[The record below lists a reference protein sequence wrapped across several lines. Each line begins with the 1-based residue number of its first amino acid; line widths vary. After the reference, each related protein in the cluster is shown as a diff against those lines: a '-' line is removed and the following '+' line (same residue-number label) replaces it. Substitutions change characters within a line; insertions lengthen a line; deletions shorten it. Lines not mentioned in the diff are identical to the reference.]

1 MIKNQAEEI
10 RTYLLAKIPVH
21 PKNIVAQAS
30 KAFSCSRTTV
40 HRHLNRLLRDGK
52 IIKSGTTRQ
61 VQYFLKTDKNK
72 EVHVSLKNK
81 VEEHK
86 VWQENFQADFE
97 TLPKNILEIC
107 EYGFLEMLNN
117 AIDHSEGVG
126 VAICTEW
133 NTNSLE
139 INIFDDGVGIFRK
152 IKNALNL
159 EDERESA
166 LHLSKGKFTTDR
178 ENHTGEGIFFTSRAF
193 DNFYITS
200 RGMTYLRNNKDHDWF
215 LETEEG
221 PKELGTALKMTIS
234 LDSKRK
240 MQEVYAEYQNE
251 DSDGIQKFDKTYI
264 IVALSKLGDERY
276 VSRSQA
282 RRIVLGLEKFK
293 QILLDFTDIS
303 TVGQGF
309 VDEVFRVFQ
318 SKYPKTKIGYA
329 NANDDVR
336 FMIERSLPSAP
347 VDVIK

>member
-1 MIKNQAEEI
+1 MVKNQAEEI
-10 RTYLLAKIPVH
+10 RAYLLAKIPVH

-72 EVHVSLKNK
+72 EMIVSLKEK

-86 VWQENFQADFE
+86 VWQENFQKDFE
-97 TLPKNILEIC
+97 GLPKNVRDIC

-117 AIDHSEGVG
+117 AIDHSEG
-126 VAICTEW
+126 TEVEIYSEW
-133 NTNSLE
+133 TPGSLE
-139 INIFDDGVGIFRK
+139 LMICDNGIGIFKK
-152 IKNALNL
+152 IKNAREL

-166 LHLSKGKFTTDR
+166 LHLSKGKFTTDS

-193 DNFYITS
+193 DNFQILSKGMAYI
-200 RGMTYLRNNKDHDWF
+200 RDNKDEDWF
-215 LETEEG
+215 VDSSVALDS
-221 PKELGTALKMTIS
+221 LGTSIKMVMG
-234 LDSKRK
+234 LDSKRRL
-240 MQEVYAEYQNE
+240 QEIFSEYSHE
-251 DSDGIQKFDKTYI
+251 DADGMPKFDKTRI
-264 IVALSKLGDERY
+264 LVQLSKLGDERY

-282 RRIVLGLEKFK
+282 RRIVLGLEKFEHV
-293 QILLDFTDIS
+293 ILDFTGIS

-318 SKYPKTKIGYA
+318 NKYPQIKIEYTKA
-329 NANDDVR
+329 NSDVK
-336 FMIERSLPSAP
+336 FMIERSLPST
-347 VDVIK
+347 V

>member
-1 MIKNQAEEI
+1 MVKNQAEEI

-72 EVHVSLKNK
+72 EVVISLKEK
-81 VEEHK
+81 IEEHK
-86 VWQENFQADFE
+86 VWQDNFQKDFE
-97 TLPKNILEIC
+97 GLPKNVRDIC

-117 AIDHSEGVG
+117 AIDHSEGKEVD
-126 VAICTEW
+126 I
-133 NTNSLE
+133 NTDWDSDL
-139 INIFDDGVGIFRK
+139 IKITIRDDGIGIFRK

-193 DNFYITS
+193 DNFHVISREMSYIRDNT
-200 RGMTYLRNNKDHDWF
+200 DHDWF
-215 LETEEG
+215 LETAEDSKLEG
-221 PKELGTALKMTIS
+221 TYLEMTIG
-234 LDSKRK
+234 LNSKRK
-240 MQEVYAEYQNE
+240 MQEVYAEYQGE
-251 DSDGIQKFDKTYI
+251 DSDGIQSFDKTHI
-264 IVALSKLGDERY
+264 IVGLSKLGDERY
-276 VSRSQA
+276 ISRSQA

-293 QILLDFTDIS
+293 HVVLDFKNIS

-309 VDEVFRVFQ
+309 VDEVYRVFQ
-318 SKYPKTKIGYA
+318 SKYPKIKINYI
-329 NANDDVR
+329 NANGDVQ
-336 FMIERSLPSAP
+336 FMIERSLPLVS
-347 VDVIK
+347 